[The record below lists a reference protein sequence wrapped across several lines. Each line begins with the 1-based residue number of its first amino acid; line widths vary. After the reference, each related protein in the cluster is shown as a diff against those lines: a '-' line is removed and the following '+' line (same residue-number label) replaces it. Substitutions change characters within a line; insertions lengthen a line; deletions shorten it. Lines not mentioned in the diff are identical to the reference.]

1 MAADSPSV
9 RRSRGRCRRQIDSR
23 EAEEATPA
31 ILEMLAVPAVLET
44 LATPVTPETAGPLA
58 VPVHW
63 YNPVAEGNP
72 ANQADPAPRCCPAVP
87 ALVLLLIGGL
97 VWRLRRRRA
106 PAPHAEATA

>member
-9 RRSRGRCRRQIDSR
+9 RRSREPCRRPKDSS

-31 ILEMLAVPAVLET
+31 TLEILAVPAVLET
-44 LATPVTPETAGPLA
+44 LATPVTPEKAGPLA

-72 ANQADPAPRCCPAVP
+72 ANQAGPGPRWWPAGPAPPGVP
-87 ALVLLLIGGL
+87 ARRTARGG
-97 VWRLRRRRA
+97 RA
-106 PAPHAEATA
+106 REPQVPREPPT